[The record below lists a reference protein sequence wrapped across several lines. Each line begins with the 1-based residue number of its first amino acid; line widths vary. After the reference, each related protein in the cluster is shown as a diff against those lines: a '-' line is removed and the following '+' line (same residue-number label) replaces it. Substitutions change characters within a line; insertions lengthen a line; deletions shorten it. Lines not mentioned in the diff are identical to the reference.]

1 MAAVPV
7 PSLWQQVVSVGRYYW
22 PRLQSQV
29 AWYAISSLV
38 IGILMAVASHYEFGV
53 SYGLLTGVLSLMMI
67 FAPLAFARYNSR
79 AMDIT
84 VPASWQAKSIFMIGY
99 TAVIIPFVT
108 MCLPVLIEI
117 IFPGGVS
124 LKTMML
130 RMNPFGNDEIPDWVG
145 MLLSTRLNIYMNGV
159 LPAMFTLF
167 FVVTFRHNV
176 VTKAIVWDVVVGAV
190 VYIAIMA
197 YTVVHIVRGMSEYL
211 VDRVDLEPSE
221 IEAFT
226 DSMVHDM
233 MLPII
238 TGTIVGYV
246 VTTVVMAVLIV
257 LKLKKR
263 QI

>member
-1 MAAVPV
+1 M
-7 PSLWQQVVSVGRYYW
+7 
-22 PRLQSQV
+22 
-29 AWYAISSLV
+29 
-38 IGILMAVASHYEFGV
+38 
-53 SYGLLTGVLSLMMI
+53 
-67 FAPLAFARYNSR
+67 
-79 AMDIT
+79 
-84 VPASWQAKSIFMIGY
+84 QAKSIFMIGY

-197 YTVVHIVRGMSEYL
+197 YTVVHLVHGMSEYF

-238 TGTIVGYV
+238 TDDSRICRDYRGDGGIDRTETQKTSDIAADPMK
-246 VTTVVMAVLIV
+246 TDCFN
-257 LKLKKR
+257 LK
-263 QI
+263 